1 VAHAGLRA
9 LLAGL
14 RRQPASPPQA
24 LMAELPGDAERGLL
38 AALLME
44 ERQWPDLPGQIQEFR
59 KRAEIRR
66 RKKQIREV
74 SQAIARA
81 QATGDPALPQLEDEL
96 RSLQQQ
102 AEAVRELALSRPAAP
117 HSGSPYTP

>member
-1 VAHAGLRA
+1 
-9 LLAGL
+9 
-14 RRQPASPPQA
+14 
-24 LMAELPGDAERGLL
+24 MAELPGDAERGLL